1 VVRAFAIVDV
11 ANFQRDIGEL
21 VKGKRYADFRV
32 GKLVEVLRR
41 HEYELSGLALA
52 LSTQVVQRNVPLT
65 AIQVGAPP
73 LIPPY
78 LKKRIDKNQI
88 WLQREANW
96 VLNQGHTVNLGFR
109 TLETLPG
116 ALDEHGEVGVD
127 DLIAARAMVAAEEI
141 RRDALRQGEEIL
153 IFSRDTDLL
162 HLSQY
167 IDGVTLRIVG
177 LGSKLR
183 ETHGDDRANW
193 LGLTKSE
200 LRFLVPPHRALGPR
214 QPPATG
220 TLKRSEPATRV
231 ESRVAVVVD
240 AYGLACSGAAV
251 LNIAELPDVQSVR
264 QCLLDL
270 GLAGDSSDVR
280 SLTFVI
286 PDVDISQFPRSGEE
300 KLTKFEKTAWADRD
314 SHLDQSAADLEA
326 DNDPGTN
333 SVRGALAPVHIPAKD
348 RVDPRR
354 LHAQQYIKRHSTL
367 ITTTTLREC
376 FNSTAEVVVVMS
388 DCPDV
393 VAALDYVLSAKQ
405 GLLGS
410 KRIVRLGIRAN
421 PLAAYRVRAEFS
433 VPYCVLTSMRLARLL
448 RLTGPTGR
456 ELRSTFAS
464 DPELAHG
471 KWEVIA
477 YEPEVGGIR
486 VRSDGENPVTLVVL
500 NVAKLG
506 LHKGQKFS
514 GKKLDLRI
522 AANPSL
528 PIDTLAFEVRGTQ
541 AFVPKVAVVVARD
554 ANGVSF
560 DYDEDGIPDG
570 SVPLGHDFISLEA
583 KSSIAIGELSPSQ
596 HRYLYLA
603 GEPGSQRAEIR
614 AEVVEVGD
622 QVKIRIG
629 DDLAIVHPIQGGS
642 LSALKLKDQIIV
654 IDIGTTGSPH
664 HVVLSS
670 AISETTLFCETRA

>member
-1 VVRAFAIVDV
+1 MVRAFAIIDV
-11 ANFQRDIGEL
+11 ANFRRRIGD
-21 VKGKRYADFRV
+21 VVGGKRYADFRV
-32 GKLVEVLRR
+32 EKLVEVLRR
-41 HEYELSGLALA
+41 HDYELSGLALA

-65 AIQVGAPP
+65 AIRAGAPP
-73 LIPPY
+73 TIPQH
-78 LKKRIDKNQI
+78 LKNLIDKNKI

-96 VLNQGHTVNLGFR
+96 VFNYGHTVKLGFR
-109 TLETLPG
+109 NLETLPG

-127 DLIAARAMVAAEEI
+127 DLIAARAMVAAAEI
-141 RRDALRQGEEIL
+141 RRDSSRHGEEIL
-153 IFSRDTDLL
+153 VLSHDTDLL

-177 LGSKLR
+177 LDDELKK
-183 ETHGDDRANW
+183 THGEGCANW
-193 LGLTKSE
+193 LGLTEREVK
-200 LRFLVPPHRALGPR
+200 FLVPPHLALGPH
-214 QPPATG
+214 QPPKTD
-220 TLKRSEPATRV
+220 TLQPSEPAAAV

-251 LNIAELPDVQSVR
+251 LNIAELPDAQSVR
-264 QCLLDL
+264 ECLLDL
-270 GLAGDSSDVR
+270 GLAEDISELR

-286 PDVDISQFPRSGEE
+286 PDVDISQFPRDGEA
-300 KLTKFEKTAWADRD
+300 KLSKFEKKAWADRD
-314 SHLDQSAADLEA
+314 SDLDQRAADLEA

-333 SVRGALAPVHIPAKD
+333 SVRGNLAPVHIPTED
-348 RVDPRR
+348 RVDASR
-354 LHAQQYIKRHSTL
+354 LEAQQYIKRHSTL
-367 ITTTTLREC
+367 ITTATLREC

-405 GLLGS
+405 ELLGS
-410 KRIVRLGIRAN
+410 KRIMRLGIRAN

-456 ELRSTFAS
+456 ELRSTFANNP
-464 DPELAHG
+464 DLAHG
-471 KWEVIA
+471 KWEVIS

-486 VRSDGENPVTLVVL
+486 VRSDGESSITLVVL

-522 AANPSL
+522 AADPTL

-541 AFVPKVAVVVARD
+541 AFVPKVAVVVDRD

-570 SVPLGHDFISLEA
+570 SVPLGHDFTSLET
-583 KSSIAIGELSPSQ
+583 KSSIAIGELSSSQ

-603 GEPGSQRAEIR
+603 GEPGSQRTEMR
-614 AEVVEVGD
+614 AEVVKVGE

-629 DDLAIVHPIQGGS
+629 DDVATVHPIQGGS

-654 IDIGTTGSPH
+654 IDIGSTGSPH

-670 AISETTLFCETRA
+670 EIGETTLFNEKSE